1 MDISSLKKRY
11 CVNSEFLLINWALQ
25 SSPILLCVYS
35 TPKQLFW
42 YPVLRMEKIC
52 VIIRS
57 KFRPFASCVEI
68 KGTNDCL
75 CWISWNRSGVLQKR
89 VQLVIW
95 AVSKY
100 LFRSLQCCCWCHFTA
115 QDHLFVEG
123 NDFNSRVDG
132 FQCGGKGGGTCTIP
146 TSGYWAALRRQSP
159 FWSLYAGQQQ
169 QKVLNL
175 LACMCIFDYKI
186 SVYDICYKT
195 K

>member
-1 MDISSLKKRY
+1 MS
-11 CVNSEFLLINWALQ
+11 
-25 SSPILLCVYS
+25 
-35 TPKQLFW
+35 KQLFW
-42 YPVLRMEKIC
+42 NPVLRMEKIR

-100 LFRSLQCCCWCHFTA
+100 LFRSIQCCCWCHFTA

-159 FWSLYAGQQQ
+159 FWSLYVGQQQ
-169 QKVLNL
+169 QKILNL
-175 LACMCIFDYKI
+175 LACMYFFYYKI
-186 SVYDICYKT
+186 CMAYVTRPNGLDRSTSWYMILINGPKCYASRKVV
-195 K
+195 KGDV

>member
-1 MDISSLKKRY
+1 MKKHPLQNRTN
-11 CVNSEFLLINWALQ
+11 VQIKGGGVKGLLNNVQKNFTFPSRWLPLQ

-35 TPKQLFW
+35 MSKQLFW

-100 LFRSLQCCCWCHFTA
+100 LFRSIQCCCWCHFTA

-159 FWSLYAGQQQ
+159 FWSLYVGQQQ
-169 QKVLNL
+169 QKVLN
-175 LACMCIFDYKI
+175 I
-186 SVYDICYKT
+186 
-195 K
+195 